1 MRSQRFCDIFTTPT
15 VWLNKRRQVPIEQS
29 FGHWVARLYRSS
41 QNYFAK
47 KLAKL
52 HIGRGQHSFL
62 LVLYRKDGIS
72 QDQLAHALHINK
84 AAVARALSKLEQNG
98 YVIRKKDDADRRN
111 NQVYLTDKARKI
123 KNKLLSEVNA
133 WTDTLAEGLSDTD
146 RKQIIE
152 QLQHMGNN
160 ADRAVDGS
168 VPT

>member
-1 MRSQRFCDIFTTPT
+1 M
-15 VWLNKRRQVPIEQS
+15 PIEQS

-52 HIGRGQHSFL
+52 HIGRGQHNFL

-72 QDQLAHALHINK
+72 QDQLARALHINK
-84 AAVARALSKLEQNG
+84 AAVARALSKLEKNG
-98 YVIRKKDDADRRN
+98 YVVRKKDDADRRN

-123 KNKLLSEVNA
+123 KAELLSEVNT

-152 QLQHMGNN
+152 QLKRMDDN
-160 ADRAVDGS
+160 ADRAINGS
-168 VPT
+168 GPN